1 MKKEPEL
8 DRYFYMVG
16 CFFIAAFFVITG
28 CVLLFG
34 EQFLDLIPHCFFH
47 RITGY
52 YCPGCGGTRA
62 TSALLHG
69 HFLQSLYFHPFV
81 GYVAVVGGW
90 FMISQTIE
98 YLSKGRV
105 AIALHFR
112 QVYMWIGIGLI
123 IGNCLVKN
131 AVKIILGISLMA

>member
-16 CFFIAAFFVITG
+16 CFFIAAFFVIMG
-28 CVLLFG
+28 CVVLFG
-34 EQFLDLIPHCFFH
+34 EQFLDLVPHCFFH

-81 GYVAVVGGW
+81 GYAQNNCRDNRYHREDKKRCQKGSNHKVAC
-90 FMISQTIE
+90 T
-98 YLSKGRV
+98 L
-105 AIALHFR
+105 IAD
-112 QVYMWIGIGLI
+112 
-123 IGNCLVKN
+123 
-131 AVKIILGISLMA
+131 SS